1 MYPNLDFKLEFEML
15 KSNRSDIKNYVL
27 FKVFLLQVSRNVNV
41 KFEFEPACKVG
52 TLSH

>member
-1 MYPNLDFKLEFEML
+1 MNMYPNLDFKLEFEML
-15 KSNRSDIKNYVL
+15 KSNRSDFKN
-27 FKVFLLQVSRNVNV
+27 FLLQVSTNVNV